1 VTGHPYVRAYAG
13 APLVTHDGHVLG
25 TLCVMDHMPRPFSP
39 RQKQGLAVLARQ
51 VMTQIELR
59 WQVRERIE
67 SEARYRALFEYA
79 PDGILIADDRSYYLD
94 ANRAMCRMLGYAR
107 DQLIGLHAA
116 DIVAPAEI
124 EHIDPALQQIASRA
138 DYRREWLFK
147 RRDGTTFPA
156 DVLVTTMPDGRL
168 LALVRD
174 VTERKKL
181 ERQFLRA
188 QRMESIG
195 TLAGGIAHDLNNV
208 LTPVLMSLEVLEGLA
223 TSEEDR
229 GLVAT
234 LRTSAE
240 RGADLVRQVLSFAR
254 GVEGQRLIV
263 NPLRTVNE
271 LLAVMRETFPK
282 SIDVELR
289 AAPDLWT
296 VIGDPTQIHQ
306 VFMNLC
312 VNARDAMPD
321 GGRLAIILEN
331 VTLDETYASMH
342 SDANAG
348 SYVMVCVADT
358 GSGIPPGVRD
368 RVFEPFFTTKAVGS
382 GTGLGLST
390 ALAIVRSHGGFIHL
404 YSEMGVGTRF
414 KVYLPA
420 STSEI
425 AAEPTADLGELPR
438 GHGEMVLVVDDEE
451 AIRRVVQST
460 LERFGYRVLLA
471 ANGAEAVAFYVEH
484 RREVAVVLTDMAMPV
499 MDGPATIIA
508 LKALDPLVKIVGS
521 SGLASNGSV
530 AQAMGAGVEHF
541 VPKPYT
547 ADTLLRTLSRALE
560 PS

>member
-1 VTGHPYVRAYAG
+1 MVSALPAGEAGRLDALRRYNLLQSDADPAFDELVRLATQVCDAPIALISIIDERRQLIRASAGTTLSELPRDVSPCARAILGSDVLVVPDLAADTRFAQSPIVTGHPYVRAYAG

-67 SEARYRALFEYA
+67 SEARYRALFEYT

-289 AAPDLWT
+289 AAPRSLDCDRRPDA
-296 VIGDPTQIHQ
+296 DPSGLHEPVRQ
-306 VFMNLC
+306 C
-312 VNARDAMPD
+312 ARRDAGWRAP
-321 GGRLAIILEN
+321 RHHPRER
-331 VTLDETYASMH
+331 H
-342 SDANAG
+342 AG
-348 SYVMVCVADT
+348 
-358 GSGIPPGVRD
+358 
-368 RVFEPFFTTKAVGS
+368 
-382 GTGLGLST
+382 
-390 ALAIVRSHGGFIHL
+390 
-404 YSEMGVGTRF
+404 
-414 KVYLPA
+414 
-420 STSEI
+420 
-425 AAEPTADLGELPR
+425 
-438 GHGEMVLVVDDEE
+438 
-451 AIRRVVQST
+451 
-460 LERFGYRVLLA
+460 
-471 ANGAEAVAFYVEH
+471 
-484 RREVAVVLTDMAMPV
+484 
-499 MDGPATIIA
+499 
-508 LKALDPLVKIVGS
+508 
-521 SGLASNGSV
+521 
-530 AQAMGAGVEHF
+530 
-541 VPKPYT
+541 
-547 ADTLLRTLSRALE
+547 
-560 PS
+560 